1 MYSIKQDNLTSI
13 NMIRDFFI
21 YVLNIVSYISG
32 GSWAWLKC
40 TYIWNIC
47 MYTSLE
53 LIDTFHIKGEIFL
66 DSFQDAKQG
75 FIG

>member
-1 MYSIKQDNLTSI
+1 
-13 NMIRDFFI
+13 
-21 YVLNIVSYISG
+21 
-32 GSWAWLKC
+32 
-40 TYIWNIC
+40 

-53 LIDTFHIKGEIFL
+53 LIDTFHINGEIFL